1 MEKNYFDSVLFKSP
15 VNYEKNLLNQIEQLK
30 NQVHLLTKNLDL
42 ESSNEDEYLTQEQAC
57 KLLNRN
63 PTTLW
68 RYRKSKTLKYYRLAG
83 VGIRYKKG
91 DVINLLKTIGYD

>member
-1 MEKNYFDSVLFKSP
+1 MTENYFDRVLFNSS
-15 VNYEKNLLNQIEQLK
+15 VNNQKNLLNQIEQLK
-30 NQVHLLTKNLDL
+30 NQVQLLTKNLDL
-42 ESSNEDEYLTQEQAC
+42 DSSNEDEYLTQEQAC

-91 DVINLLKTIGYD
+91 DVINLLKTISHD